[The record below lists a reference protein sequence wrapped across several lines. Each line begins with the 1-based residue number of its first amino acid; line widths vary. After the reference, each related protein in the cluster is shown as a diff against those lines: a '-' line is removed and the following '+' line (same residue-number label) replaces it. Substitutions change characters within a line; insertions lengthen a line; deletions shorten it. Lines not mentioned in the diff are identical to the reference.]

1 MKRRTALQLI
11 GASSLS
17 AALPL
22 NAACQPPNEEKL
34 GIALVGLGNYATRQL
49 APALRQTEHCYLA
62 GIVTGTPQ
70 KAKEWKAAYNIPEGN
85 IYNYDNFDTIAKNDA
100 IDVVYIVL
108 PNFMHAEYTIRALK
122 AGKHV
127 ICEKP
132 MGMNV
137 EECKA
142 MLAAQ
147 KRSGKLLQIGYRLY
161 YEPVHLG
168 VKSVGEQQTLGKVK
182 MIESSLGF
190 RMGQPGIWRMKLKE
204 GGGGAIMDLGVYCIQ
219 AARRVVG
226 ELPKTIFARGYEGD
240 KNLFKEIYESMYFQM
255 EFPNG
260 SISNSSTSFNAY
272 VDRFHVACEK
282 GWLELKPSFTAG
294 QKPSLKLNTD
304 VKIEFEEQK
313 YDFQQVAQ
321 MNAFALNI
329 KNDTKVTASGEEGL
343 IDLQIIEAI
352 KKSAEKGEAVD
363 VDYS

>member
-22 NAACQPPNEEKL
+22 NAACQSLDKEKL
-34 GIALVGLGNYATRQL
+34 GIALVGLGGYATQQL
-49 APALRQTEHCYLA
+49 APALEQAKHCYLA

-70 KAKEWKAAYNIPEGN
+70 KAKEWKVKYNIPDEN
-85 IYNYDNFDTIAKNDA
+85 IYNYDNFDTIAQNDA
-100 IDVVYIVL
+100 IDVIYVVL
-108 PNFMHAEYTIRALK
+108 PNFMHAEYTIRAFK

-147 KRSGKLLQIGYRLY
+147 KRSGKSLQIGYRLY

-168 VKSVGEQQTLGKVK
+168 VKDLGAKQKLGKVK

-190 RMGQPGIWRMKLKE
+190 RMARPGIWRMNLKE

-219 AARRVVG
+219 AARRMVG
-226 ELPKTIFARGYEGD
+226 ELPKTVLARGYEGD
-240 KNLFKEIYESMYFQM
+240 KKLFKDIYESMYFQM
-255 EFPNG
+255 EFPSG
-260 SISNSSTSFNAY
+260 SISNTSTSFNAY
-272 VDRFHVACEK
+272 VDRFHAACEQ
-282 GWLELKPSFTAG
+282 GWLELEPAFNAR
-294 QKPSLKLNTD
+294 QKPNLNLNSEE
-304 VKIEFEEQK
+304 KITFPEQQ

-321 MNAFALNI
+321 MDAFALNV
-329 KNDTKVTASGEEGL
+329 KDNTEVVASGEEGL

-352 KKSAEKGEAVD
+352 KASAERGKVLD

>member
-22 NAACQPPNEEKL
+22 KAACQSLDQKKL
-34 GIALVGLGNYATRQL
+34 GFALVGLGNYATQQL
-49 APALRQTEHCYLA
+49 APALEQTAHCYLV

-70 KAKEWKAAYNIPEGN
+70 KAKEWKAKYNIPDEN
-85 IYNYDNFDTIAKNDA
+85 IYNYKNFDAIAENDTID
-100 IDVVYIVL
+100 IVYIVL
-108 PNFMHAEYTIRALK
+108 PNFMHAEYTIRAFE

-168 VKSVGEQQTLGKVK
+168 VKSIGEQQKLGKVK

-190 RMGQPGIWRMKLKE
+190 RMARPNIWRMKLKE

-219 AARRVVG
+219 AARRMVG
-226 ELPKTIFARGYEGD
+226 ELPKTVLARGYEGD
-240 KNLFKEIYESMYFQM
+240 KNLFKDIYESMYFQM

-260 SISNSSTSFNAY
+260 SISNTSTSFNAY
-272 VDRFHVACEK
+272 VDRFYAACEQ
-282 GWLELKPSFTAG
+282 GWLELKPSFNAG
-294 QKPSLKLNTD
+294 QKPNLELNTAE
-304 VKIEFEEQK
+304 KIAFDEQQ
-313 YDFQQVAQ
+313 YEFQQVAQ
-321 MNAFALNI
+321 MDTFALNI
-329 KNDTKVTASGEEGL
+329 KNNTKVVASGEEGL

-352 KKSAEKGEAVD
+352 KASAKEGKVVNVD
-363 VDYS
+363 